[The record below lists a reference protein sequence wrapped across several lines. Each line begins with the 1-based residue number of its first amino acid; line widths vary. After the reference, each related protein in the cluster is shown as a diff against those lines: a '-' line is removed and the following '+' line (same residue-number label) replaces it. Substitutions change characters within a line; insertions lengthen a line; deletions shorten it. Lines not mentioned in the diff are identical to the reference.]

1 MLPNL
6 DIAHALPVQLHTD
19 RFVKYGLW
27 PPVWIRRGALNCLF
41 LCAAC
46 ARRADQRA
54 GMPGIAYVV
63 AAVQPGGDIASV
75 DAVSTV
81 LIHGTASCEHTL
93 PLIGPL
99 PYRHCLFDR
108 PLFAN

>member
-1 MLPNL
+1 
-6 DIAHALPVQLHTD
+6 
-19 RFVKYGLW
+19 
-27 PPVWIRRGALNCLF
+27 LNCLF

-81 LIHGTASCEHTL
+81 LVHVLHLHHMDSAPGHEFFLQLVFFGLVALHVLHHDL
-93 PLIGPL
+93 PSGV
-99 PYRHCLFDR
+99 YTLFDC
-108 PLFAN
+108 PAV